1 MVRDLLFYINENIP
15 CKLINDEIIPINIE
29 MIMSEFFIK
38 TRKWLCIGLYKSPSQ
53 NEFFFLDIFSKVSS
67 KQTCQY
73 ENVILIG
80 DFNLTVNNKNVGVFL
95 NTSGLESLINKPACF
110 QSANPTFINL
120 ILTNKKTLFKNS
132 NVLEVGIS
140 DHHSFITTALR
151 TQVIKGN
158 TTMKM
163 YRDYKTLNIE
173 LLKRE
178 IGESLENH
186 TSYDYSYF
194 QNIII
199 ALLNKHALIKK
210 KIMCFNNN
218 PFMSKF

>member
-1 MVRDLLFYINENIP
+1 MN
-15 CKLINDEIIPINIE
+15 
-29 MIMSEFFIK
+29 
-38 TRKWLCIGLYKSPSQ
+38 
-53 NEFFFLDIFSKVSS
+53 
-67 KQTCQY
+67 

-80 DFNLTVNNKNVGVFL
+80 DFNLTVNNKNVGVFMI
-95 NTSGLESLINKPACF
+95 TSGLESLINKPACF
-110 QSANPTFINL
+110 QSANPTSINL

-140 DHHSFITTALR
+140 DHHSFIPTALR
-151 TQVIKGN
+151 TQLIKVN

-186 TSYDYSYF
+186 TSY
-194 QNIII
+194 N
-199 ALLNKHALIKK
+199 
-210 KIMCFNNN
+210 
-218 PFMSKF
+218 

>member
-15 CKLINDEIIPINIE
+15 CKLINDEIINIE
-29 MIMSEFFIK
+29 MIMSEFLVK

-53 NEFFFLDIFSKVSS
+53 NKIFFLDIFSKVLN
-67 KQTCQY
+67 KQACQY

-80 DFNLTVNNKNVGVFL
+80 DFNLTVNNKNVGVFMI
-95 NTSGLESLINKPACF
+95 TSGLESLINKPACF
-110 QSANPTFINL
+110 QSANPTSINL

-151 TQVIKGN
+151 TQVIKVN

-178 IGESLENH
+178 IGESLESH

-194 QNIII
+194 QNI
-199 ALLNKHALIKK
+199 
-210 KIMCFNNN
+210 
-218 PFMSKF
+218 S

>member
-1 MVRDLLFYINENIP
+1 
-15 CKLINDEIIPINIE
+15 
-29 MIMSEFFIK
+29 MIMFEFLVK

-53 NEFFFLDIFSKVSS
+53 NENYFLDILSKVLS

-80 DFNLTVNNKNVGVFL
+80 DFNLTVNNKNV
-95 NTSGLESLINKPACF
+95 
-110 QSANPTFINL
+110 
-120 ILTNKKTLFKNS
+120 TLYKNS
-132 NVLEVGIS
+132 NVLEAGIS

-178 IGESLENH
+178 SGESLENH

-194 QNIII
+194 QNIFI
-199 ALLNKHALIKK
+199 ALLNKNALIKK